1 MEPVFLPGL
10 WYKVHVRSRSTVHF
24 LYELQPKFTAME
36 SSIRGVSIF
45 WKLSWY
51 YPLINYMY
59 KFPLADHPIRLWVQ
73 CLLTGED
80 KWQMKSGPKMMP
92 GEIHWKSSLS
102 KQLCFGGPW
111 EGFSSDHSGICII
124 LYHSASICQPHSGRV
139 VGILWPVFGP
149 SYLALL
155 LTCPL
160 HWTPF
165 AGRTDSQMVLFWK
178 GRAGS
183 GQKRGYFS
191 QKFFPL
197 TQMRQFHGFLSD
209 SIKRQKIIWSCC
221 CTLRTKLAESSP
233 IWLDDFPSELNLH
246 LVWGVRSAIVITV
259 SILFAAPGL
268 TLRILRGR
276 RWSSSTSYSDLANG
290 PCWFTGIAA
299 SWRGPL
305 YFSS

>member
-1 MEPVFLPGL
+1 
-10 WYKVHVRSRSTVHF
+10 
-24 LYELQPKFTAME
+24 ME

-51 YPLINYMY
+51 YPLINY

-191 QKFFPL
+191 QKIFPH
-197 TQMRQFHGFLSD
+197 TDATISWI
-209 SIKRQKIIWSCC
+209 SIRLDQRAKNY
-221 CTLRTKLAESSP
+221 LKLLLYPPDIAC
-233 IWLDDFPSELNLH
+233 WKFPH
-246 LVWGVRSAIVITV
+246 LVLI
-259 SILFAAPGL
+259 
-268 TLRILRGR
+268 
-276 RWSSSTSYSDLANG
+276 NG
-290 PCWFTGIAA
+290 
-299 SWRGPL
+299 
-305 YFSS
+305 